1 MKRTMLKVV
10 GYIIVVLTLY
20 AIVIVGGRRLVWNA
34 MHKYYKAGD
43 AIEIGGVTLEVTDV
57 EDTIEENIITENIIT
72 ENFITERF
80 IETAKELRS

>member
-1 MKRTMLKVV
+1 MLKVV
-10 GYIIVVLTLY
+10 GIIIVAMALNV
-20 AIVIVGGRRLVWNA
+20 IVIAGGRRLVWNA

-57 EDTIEENIITENIIT
+57 EDTIEENIITENVIT

-80 IETAKELRS
+80 IETAKELRN